1 MENKELLKVKGVGP
15 VTLEKLNYLGINSQ
29 KDILRFLP
37 SKYIDLD
44 AISDLNRADNG
55 DFVVLVLE
63 ITSASRPIK
72 KGRLQLFRASGRAE
86 GYSKVVKLCW
96 YNANYAAKVIY
107 QGAKVRVYGKLKKEG
122 NVCELINPSYETVNP
137 YDNITRGIKAIYPLR
152 GVIPQATF
160 ATMVQD
166 VLHKGIIDHSL
177 IPLRDDLISLEEAY
191 RLAHAPQTLAEAN
204 LGADRIEVESLVK
217 EICAYKLIRNETGR
231 SVFYEDNRDTLN
243 MIIRSLPYSLTPT
256 QKEAIKSIVEDMHSA
271 KPLNAMLVGD
281 VGSGKTIV
289 ALLACAYAVASGHQA
304 AVMTP
309 TEILAVQHYNNFKKI
324 LSTYGI
330 RVELLTGSM
339 TAKEKR
345 LAQER
350 IYYGLVDIVIGTH
363 AIITGGVKFK
373 DLSFV
378 CIDEQHRFGVA
389 QRTSLMDK
397 GRAVDT
403 LTLSAT
409 PIPRSLRLTVFGDIN
424 ILSID
429 RRHDSNNVKT
439 AVVTPKK
446 RKDMLDYI
454 VRICK
459 EEGRQAYVVAP
470 KIFDVEGIDGSSAD
484 KLYKDIVKAYGDEV
498 SIGLLHGKQK
508 AADKQKTLTEFSEGK
523 LQILV
528 STTVIE
534 VGIDVPNASL
544 MAIFD
549 ADRFGLATLHQLRGR
564 IGRDGHEAYCFLY
577 TTKSGDDIIRLETLV
592 QERDGLSIA
601 ERDCELRGAGDWLG
615 TEQSGRTPT
624 RLSIRLMA
632 KARELSTL
640 VNLHMHRLEL
650 IAYALAHEFY
660 KISFN

>member
-1 MENKELLKVKGVGP
+1 MEGKELLKVKGVGP
-15 VTLEKLNYLGINSQ
+15 VTLEKLNYLGIYSQ

-37 SKYIDLD
+37 SRYIDLD
-44 AISDLNRADNG
+44 AVSDLTEADNG
-55 DFVVLVLE
+55 DFVVLVLK

-72 KGRLQLFRASGRAE
+72 KGRLQLFRASGTVE
-86 GYSKVVKLCW
+86 GYPRQVKLVW
-96 YNANYAAKVIY
+96 YNANYVAKVVKE
-107 QGAKVRVYGKLKKEG
+107 GALVRCYGKLKKEG
-122 NVCELINPSYETVNP
+122 NVCELINASYESVVLGENVH
-137 YDNITRGIKAIYPLR
+137 RGIKAIYPLR
-152 GVIPQATF
+152 GLIPQATF
-160 ATMVQD
+160 AQMVQD
-166 VLHKGIIDHSL
+166 VLSKGINFFSL
-177 IPLRDDLISLEEAY
+177 IPESDDLLSLSTAISY
-191 RLAHAPQTLAEAN
+191 AHAPQTIEQAN
-204 LGADRIEVESLVK
+204 AGADRIELESLVK
-217 EICAYKLIRNETGR
+217 EICAYKLIRHETER
-231 SVFYEDNRDTLN
+231 TIFYKDNSTLLER
-243 MIIRSLPYSLTPT
+243 IISSLPYSLTPT
-256 QKEAIKSIVEDMHSA
+256 QNSAVSSIISDIHSN

-289 ALLACAYAVASGHQA
+289 ALLACAYAVASGHQS

-324 LSTYGI
+324 LSPFGI

-339 TAKEKR
+339 SAREKEK
-345 LAQER
+345 AQQR
-350 IYYGLVDIVIGTH
+350 IYLGLVDIVIGTH
-363 AIITGGVKFK
+363 AIITGSVKFR

-424 ILSID
+424 ILNID
-429 RRHDSNNVKT
+429 RRYETYNVKT
-439 AVVTPKK
+439 AVVSPKK
-446 RKDMLDYI
+446 RKDMLDYV

-484 KLYKDIVKAYGDEV
+484 KLYKDILKAYGEEV
-498 SIGLLHGKQK
+498 SVGLLHGKQK
-508 AADKQKTLTEFSEGK
+508 ATDKQKTLTDFAEGR

-544 MAIFD
+544 MIIFD

-564 IGRDGHEAYCFLY
+564 IGRDGHQAYCFLY
-577 TTKSGDDIIRLETLV
+577 TQKSGDDIIRLETLV
-592 QERDGLSIA
+592 QERDGLAIA
-601 ERDCELRGAGDWLG
+601 EKDCELRGAGDWLG

-624 RLSIRLMA
+624 RLSVRLMA
-632 KARELSTL
+632 KARELSTRVDL
-640 VNLHMHRLEL
+640 TLHRLEL
-650 IAYALAHEFY
+650 TAYALAHEFY

>member
-1 MENKELLKVKGVGP
+1 MDAKELLKVKGVGP
-15 VTLEKLNYLGINSQ
+15 VTLEKLNYLGIYSQ
-29 KDILRFLP
+29 RDLLRFLP
-37 SKYIDLD
+37 SRYIDLD
-44 AISDLNRADNG
+44 AISDLSVADNG
-55 DFVVLVLE
+55 DFVVLVVN
-63 ITSASRPIK
+63 ITTASRPIK
-72 KGRLQLFRASGRAE
+72 KGRLSLFRAAGMVE
-86 GYSKVVKLCW
+86 GYPRQVKLVW
-96 YNANYAAKVIY
+96 YNASYVAKAVT
-107 QGAKVRVYGKLKKEG
+107 QGALIRCYGKLKKEG
-122 NVCELINPSYETVNP
+122 NVCELINPSYEPVVQES
-137 YDNITRGIKAIYPLR
+137 NIRRGIKAIYPLR
-152 GVIPQATF
+152 GLIPQATF

-166 VLHKGIIDHSL
+166 VLSKDINEFSL
-177 IPLRDDLISLEEAY
+177 IPESDDVLPLKTAITY
-191 RLAHAPQTLAEAN
+191 AHAPKSIREAN
-204 LGADRIEVESLVK
+204 LGADRLEVESLVK
-217 EICAYKLIRNETGR
+217 EICAYKLIRNETDR
-231 SVFYEDNRDTLN
+231 TVFYKDSRATLGG
-243 MIIRSLPYSLTPT
+243 IIRSLPYELTPT
-256 QKEAIKSIVEDMHSA
+256 QKDAVRAIIKDIHSK

-289 ALLACAYAVASGHQA
+289 ALLASAYASLSGYQS

-324 LSTYGI
+324 LSPFGI

-339 TAKEKR
+339 TAREKN
-345 LAQER
+345 LMQER
-350 IYYGLVDIVIGTH
+350 IYLGLVDVVIGTH
-363 AIITGGVKFK
+363 AVISKGVKFK
-373 DLSFV
+373 NLSFV

-424 ILSID
+424 ILNID
-429 RRHDSNNVKT
+429 RRHDSDNIKT

-446 RKDMLDYI
+446 RKEMLDYI
-454 VRICK
+454 VRVCK
-459 EEGRQAYVVAP
+459 EEGRQAYIVAP
-470 KIFDVEGIDGSSAD
+470 KIYDVEGIDGSSAD
-484 KLYKDIVKAYGDEV
+484 KLYKDIVKAYGDQV
-498 SIGLLHGKQK
+498 SVGLLHGKQK
-508 AADKQKTLTEFSEGK
+508 AADKQKTLTDFSEGK

-564 IGRDGHEAYCFLY
+564 IGRDGHIAYCFLY
-577 TTKSGDDIIRLETLV
+577 TAKSGDDIIRLETLV

-624 RLSIRLMA
+624 RLSIRLMSE
-632 KARELSTL
+632 ARELSTRVDL
-640 VNLHMHRLEL
+640 KLHRLEL
-650 IAYALAHEFY
+650 MAYALAHEFY

>member
-1 MENKELLKVKGVGP
+1 MVHH
-15 VTLEKLNYLGINSQ
+15 I
-29 KDILRFLP
+29 
-37 SKYIDLD
+37 
-44 AISDLNRADNG
+44 A
-55 DFVVLVLE
+55 VV
-63 ITSASRPIK
+63 
-72 KGRLQLFRASGRAE
+72 RL
-86 GYSKVVKLCW
+86 
-96 YNANYAAKVIY
+96 I
-107 QGAKVRVYGKLKKEG
+107 
-122 NVCELINPSYETVNP
+122 
-137 YDNITRGIKAIYPLR
+137 
-152 GVIPQATF
+152 
-160 ATMVQD
+160 
-166 VLHKGIIDHSL
+166 
-177 IPLRDDLISLEEAY
+177 
-191 RLAHAPQTLAEAN
+191 
-204 LGADRIEVESLVK
+204 
-217 EICAYKLIRNETGR
+217 
-231 SVFYEDNRDTLN
+231 
-243 MIIRSLPYSLTPT
+243 
-256 QKEAIKSIVEDMHSA
+256 
-271 KPLNAMLVGD
+271 
-281 VGSGKTIV
+281 
-289 ALLACAYAVASGHQA
+289 
-304 AVMTP
+304 
-309 TEILAVQHYNNFKKI
+309 
-324 LSTYGI
+324 
-330 RVELLTGSM
+330 
-339 TAKEKR
+339 
-345 LAQER
+345 
-350 IYYGLVDIVIGTH
+350 
-363 AIITGGVKFK
+363 
-373 DLSFV
+373 
-378 CIDEQHRFGVA
+378 

-424 ILSID
+424 ILNID

-446 RKDMLDYI
+446 RKEMLDYV

-459 EEGRQAYVVAP
+459 EEGRQAYIVAP

-508 AADKQKTLTEFSEGK
+508 AVDKQRTLTDFSEGQ

-564 IGRDGHEAYCFLY
+564 IGRDGHQAYCFLY
-577 TTKSGDDIIRLETLV
+577 SAKSGDDIIRLETLV

-624 RLSIRLMA
+624 RLSVRLMA
-632 KARELSTL
+632 KARELSTSVDL
-640 VNLHMHRLEL
+640 ELHRLEL

>member
-1 MENKELLKVKGVGP
+1 MDAKELLKVKGVGP
-15 VTLEKLNYLGINSQ
+15 VTLEKLNYLGIYSQ
-29 KDILRFLP
+29 RELLRFLP
-37 SKYIDLD
+37 SRYIDLD
-44 AISDLNRADNG
+44 ANSDLSVADNG
-55 DFVVLVLE
+55 DFVVLVLK

-72 KGRLQLFRASGRAE
+72 KGRLQLFRASGTVEEYPRQ
-86 GYSKVVKLCW
+86 VKLVW
-96 YNANYAAKVIY
+96 YNANYVAKVVT
-107 QGAKVRVYGKLKKEG
+107 QGAVVRCYGKLKKEG
-122 NVCELINPSYETVNP
+122 NVCELINPSYESVA
-137 YDNITRGIKAIYPLR
+137 DGLNIHRGIKAIYPLR
-152 GVIPQATF
+152 GLIPQATF

-166 VLHKGIIDHSL
+166 VLDKGVTDFSL
-177 IPLRDDLISLEEAY
+177 IPDSGDVLPLRTAIEY
-191 RLAHAPQTLAEAN
+191 AHAPKTIEQAN

-217 EICAYKLIRNETGR
+217 EICAYKLIRNETER
-231 SVFYEDNRDTLN
+231 TIFYQDKRAFLGQ
-243 MIIRSLPYSLTPT
+243 IIRSLPYTLTPT
-256 QKEAIKSIVEDMHSA
+256 QQEAVRAIIKDIHSK
-271 KPLNAMLVGD
+271 KPLNAILVGD

-289 ALLACAYAVASGHQA
+289 ALLACAYAAASRYQS

-324 LSTYGI
+324 LAPFGI
-330 RVELLTGSM
+330 QVELLTGSM
-339 TAKEKR
+339 SAKEKQKM
-345 LAQER
+345 QER
-350 IYYGLVDIVIGTH
+350 IHLGLVDIVIGTH
-363 AIITGGVKFK
+363 AVISKGVKFK
-373 DLSFV
+373 NLSFA

-424 ILSID
+424 ILNID
-429 RRHDSNNVKT
+429 RRYDSDNVKT

-446 RKDMLDYI
+446 RKEMLDYI
-454 VRICK
+454 VRVCK
-459 EEGRQAYVVAP
+459 EEGRQAYIVAP

-484 KLYKDIVKAYGDEV
+484 KLYKDIVKAYGEEV
-498 SIGLLHGKQK
+498 SVGLLHGKQK
-508 AADKQKTLTEFSEGK
+508 AADKQKTLTDFSEGK

-564 IGRDGHEAYCFLY
+564 IGRDGHIAYCFLY
-577 TTKSGDDIIRLETLV
+577 SAKSGDDIIRLETLV
-592 QERDGLSIA
+592 QEKDGLSIA

-624 RLSIRLMA
+624 RLSVRLMA
-632 KARELSTL
+632 KARELSTRVDL
-640 VNLHMHRLEL
+640 NLHRLEL
-650 IAYALAHEFY
+650 TAYALAHEFY

>member
-15 VTLEKLNYLGINSQ
+15 VTLEKLNYLGIFSQ
-29 KDILRFLP
+29 RDILRFLP

-44 AISDLNRADNG
+44 AISDLSVADDG

-72 KGRLQLFRASGRAE
+72 KGRLQLFRASGRQA
-86 GYSKVVKLCW
+86 GYPRQVKLCW
-96 YNANYAAKVIY
+96 YNANYVAKTVY
-107 QGAKVRVYGKLKKEG
+107 QGAFVRVYGKLKKDG
-122 NVCELINPSYETVNP
+122 NACELINPSHEPVVAGENV
-137 YDNITRGIKAIYPLR
+137 TRGIKAIYPLR
-152 GVIPQATF
+152 GFIPQATF

-166 VLHKGIIDHSL
+166 VLHKGIVDHSL
-177 IPLRDDLISLEEAY
+177 IPEREDVLPLDLAY
-191 RLAHAPQTLAEAN
+191 RYAHAPQTMAEAN
-204 LGADRIEVESLVK
+204 LGADRIEIEGLVK

-231 SVFYEDNRDTLN
+231 SVFYKDNRDVLN
-243 MIIRSLPYSLTPT
+243 TIIRSLPYSLTPT
-256 QKEAIKSIVEDMHSA
+256 QSEAVKSIIDDMHSN

-289 ALLACAYAVASGHQA
+289 ALLASAYAVASGHQC

-324 LSTYGI
+324 LSPYGI
-330 RVELLTGSM
+330 RVELLTGSL

-363 AIITGGVKFK
+363 AVITGGVKFK

-424 ILSID
+424 ILNID
-429 RRHDSNNVKT
+429 RRYDSNNVKT

-470 KIFDVEGIDGSSAD
+470 KIYDVEGIDGSSAD
-484 KLYKDIVKAYGDEV
+484 KLYKDIVKAYGEEV
-498 SIGLLHGKQK
+498 SVGLLHGKQK
-508 AADKQKTLTEFSEGK
+508 ATEKQKTLTDFSEGK

-564 IGRDGHEAYCFLY
+564 IGRDGHQAYCFLY
-577 TTKSGDDIIRLETLV
+577 TQKSGDDIIRLETLV
-592 QERDGLSIA
+592 QEKDGLAIA

-624 RLSIRLMA
+624 RLSVRLMA
-632 KARELSTL
+632 KARELSTTVDL
-640 VNLHMHRLEL
+640 NVYRLEL

>member
-1 MENKELLKVKGVGP
+1 MEAKELLKVKGVGP
-15 VTLEKLNYLGINSQ
+15 VTLEKLNYLGIYSQ

-37 SKYIDLD
+37 SRYIDLD
-44 AISDLNRADNG
+44 AVSDLKEADNG
-55 DFVVLVLE
+55 DFVVLVLT

-72 KGRLQLFRASGRAE
+72 KGRLQLFRASGTVENYPRQ
-86 GYSKVVKLCW
+86 VKLVW
-96 YNANYAAKVIY
+96 YNANYVAKVIKE
-107 QGAKVRVYGKLKKEG
+107 GALVRCYGKLKKEG
-122 NVCELINPSYETVNP
+122 NVCELINPSYEAVTPFEEVR
-137 YDNITRGIKAIYPLR
+137 RGIKAIYPLR
-152 GVIPQATF
+152 GLIPQATF
-160 ATMVQD
+160 AQMVQD
-166 VLHKGIIDHSL
+166 VLQKSPNIFSL
-177 IPLRDDLISLEEAY
+177 IPESDDVLSLNTAISY
-191 RLAHAPQTLAEAN
+191 AHAPQTIEQAN
-204 LGADRIEVESLVK
+204 AGADRLELESLVR
-217 EICAYKLIRNETGR
+217 EICAYKLIRNETAR
-231 SVFYEDNRDTLN
+231 SIFYNDNITVLRR
-243 MIIRSLPYSLTPT
+243 IISSLPYSLTPT
-256 QKEAIKSIVEDMHSA
+256 QSEAVDSILHDLHSN

-289 ALLACAYAVASGHQA
+289 ALLACAYAVASGHQS

-324 LSTYGI
+324 LSPFGI

-339 TAKEKR
+339 TAREKEK
-345 LAQER
+345 AQQR
-350 IYYGLVDIVIGTH
+350 IYLGLVDIVIGTH
-363 AIITGGVKFK
+363 AIITKGVKFK

-409 PIPRSLRLTVFGDIN
+409 PIPRSLRLTVFGDVN
-424 ILSID
+424 ILNID
-429 RRHDSNNVKT
+429 RRYDSNNVKT
-439 AVVTPKK
+439 AVVPPKK
-446 RKDMLDYI
+446 RKDMLDYV
-454 VRICK
+454 VRVCK

-484 KLYKDIVKAYGDEV
+484 KLYKDIVKAYGEEV
-498 SIGLLHGKQK
+498 SVGLLHGKQK
-508 AADKQKTLTEFSEGK
+508 ATEKQKTLTDFAEGR

-544 MAIFD
+544 MIIFD

-564 IGRDGHEAYCFLY
+564 IGRDGHQAYCFLY
-577 TTKSGDDIIRLETLV
+577 TQKSGDDIIRLETLV
-592 QERDGLSIA
+592 QERDGLAIA

-624 RLSIRLMA
+624 RLSVRLMA
-632 KARELSTL
+632 KARELSTRVDL
-640 VNLHMHRLEL
+640 SLHRLEL
-650 IAYALAHEFY
+650 TAYALAHEFY

>member
-1 MENKELLKVKGVGP
+1 MEKSELLKVKGVGP

-29 KDILRFLP
+29 KDVLRFLP

-44 AISDLNRADNG
+44 AISDLSVADNG

-63 ITSASRPIK
+63 IVSASRPIK
-72 KGRLQLFRASGRAE
+72 KGRLQLFRAMGKAE
-86 GYSKVVKLCW
+86 GYPRQVKLCW
-96 YNANYAAKVIY
+96 YNANYVAKVVY
-107 QGAKVRVYGKLKKEG
+107 QGATIRVYGKLKKEG
-122 NVCELINPSYETVNP
+122 NACELINPSYEPVVQNE
-137 YDNITRGIKAIYPLR
+137 NVTRGIKAIYPLR
-152 GVIPQATF
+152 GLIPQATF

-166 VLHKGIIDHSL
+166 VLHKGIVDHSL
-177 IPLRDDLISLEEAY
+177 IPPQEDLLSLDEAY
-191 RLAHAPQTLAEAN
+191 RYAHAPLSLSEAN
-204 LGADRIEVESLVK
+204 AGADRIEIESLVK

-231 SVFYEDNRDTLN
+231 SIFYDDNRDTLN
-243 MIIRSLPYSLTPT
+243 TIIRSLPYNLTPT
-256 QKEAIKSIVEDMHSA
+256 QKDAIKAIVEDFHSQ

-289 ALLACAYAVASGHQA
+289 ALLACAYAVASGHQC

-324 LSTYGI
+324 LAPYGI
-330 RVELLTGSM
+330 RIELLTGSLSP
-339 TAKEKR
+339 KEKR

-363 AIITGGVKFK
+363 AIITSGVKFK

-424 ILSID
+424 ILNID
-429 RRHDSNNVKT
+429 RRYDSYNVKT
-439 AVVTPKK
+439 AVVPTKK

-454 VRICK
+454 VRVCK
-459 EEGRQAYVVAP
+459 EEGRQAYIVAP

-484 KLYKDIVKAYGDEV
+484 KLYKDIVKAYGEEV
-498 SIGLLHGKQK
+498 TVGLLHGKQK
-508 AADKQKTLTEFSEGK
+508 ATDKQKTLTEFSEGK

-564 IGRDGHEAYCFLY
+564 IGRDGHQAYCFLY
-577 TTKSGDDIIRLETLV
+577 TQKSGDDIIRLETLV
-592 QERDGLSIA
+592 EERDGLAIA

-624 RLSIRLMA
+624 RLSLRLMA
-632 KARELSTL
+632 KARELAPMVDL
-640 VNLHMHRLEL
+640 RLHRLEL
-650 IAYALAHEFY
+650 IAYALSREFY

>member
-1 MENKELLKVKGVGP
+1 MDAKELLKVKGVGP
-15 VTLEKLNYLGINSQ
+15 VTLEKLNYLGIYSQ
-29 KDILRFLP
+29 RDLLRFLP
-37 SKYIDLD
+37 SRYIDLD
-44 AISDLNRADNG
+44 AISDLSVADNG
-55 DFVVLVLE
+55 DFVVLVVN
-63 ITSASRPIK
+63 ITTASRPIK
-72 KGRLQLFRASGRAE
+72 KGRLSLFRAAGMVE
-86 GYSKVVKLCW
+86 GYPRQVKLVW
-96 YNANYAAKVIY
+96 YNANYVAKAVTP
-107 QGAKVRVYGKLKKEG
+107 GALIRCYGKLKKEG
-122 NVCELINPSYETVNP
+122 NVCELINPSYEPVVQES
-137 YDNITRGIKAIYPLR
+137 NIRRGIKAIYPLR
-152 GVIPQATF
+152 GLIPQATF

-166 VLHKGIIDHSL
+166 VLSKDINEFSL
-177 IPLRDDLISLEEAY
+177 IPESDDVLPLKTAITY
-191 RLAHAPQTLAEAN
+191 AHAPKSIREAN
-204 LGADRIEVESLVK
+204 LGADRLEVESLVK
-217 EICAYKLIRNETGR
+217 EICAYKLIRNETDR
-231 SVFYEDNRDTLN
+231 TVFYIDSRATLGG
-243 MIIRSLPYSLTPT
+243 IIRSLPYELTPT
-256 QKEAIKSIVEDMHSA
+256 QKDAVRAIIKDIHSK

-289 ALLACAYAVASGHQA
+289 ALLASAYASLSGYQS

-324 LSTYGI
+324 LSPFGI

-339 TAKEKR
+339 TAREKN
-345 LAQER
+345 LMQER
-350 IYYGLVDIVIGTH
+350 IYLGLVDIVIGTH
-363 AIITGGVKFK
+363 AVISKGVKFK
-373 DLSFV
+373 NLSFV

-424 ILSID
+424 ILNID
-429 RRHDSNNVKT
+429 RRHDSDNIKT

-446 RKDMLDYI
+446 RKEMLDYI
-454 VRICK
+454 VRVCK
-459 EEGRQAYVVAP
+459 EEGRQAYIVAP
-470 KIFDVEGIDGSSAD
+470 KIYDVEGIDGSSAD
-484 KLYKDIVKAYGDEV
+484 KLYKDIVKAYGDQV
-498 SIGLLHGKQK
+498 SVGLLHGKQK
-508 AADKQKTLTEFSEGK
+508 AADKQKTLTDFSEGK

-564 IGRDGHEAYCFLY
+564 IGRDGHIAYCFLY

-624 RLSIRLMA
+624 RLSIRLMSE
-632 KARELSTL
+632 ARELSTRVDL
-640 VNLHMHRLEL
+640 KLHRLEL
-650 IAYALAHEFY
+650 MAYALAHEFY

>member
-1 MENKELLKVKGVGP
+1 MEKKELLKVKGVGP
-15 VTLEKLNYLGINSQ
+15 VTLEKLNYLGIYSQ
-29 KDILRFLP
+29 KDILKFLP
-37 SKYIDLD
+37 SRYIDLD
-44 AISDLNRADNG
+44 AISDLSVADNG
-55 DFVVLVLE
+55 DFVVLVIK
-63 ITSASRPIK
+63 ITSSSRPIK
-72 KGRLQLFRASGRAE
+72 KGRLQLFRASGTVD
-86 GYSKVVKLCW
+86 GYSRQVKLVW
-96 YNANYAAKVIY
+96 YNANYVAKVVTE
-107 QGAKVRVYGKLKKEG
+107 GAVVRCYGKLKKEG
-122 NVCELINPSYETVNP
+122 NVCELINPSYETVTM
-137 YDNITRGIKAIYPLR
+137 DDEIKRGIKTIYPLR
-152 GVIPQATF
+152 GLIPQSTF
-160 ATMVQD
+160 STMVQD
-166 VLHKGIIDHSL
+166 VLDKRVTFHSL
-177 IPLRDDLISLEEAY
+177 IPESDDVLSLQKAIKF
-191 RLAHAPQTLAEAN
+191 AHAPNTMQEAN
-204 LGADRIEVESLVK
+204 LGADRIELESLVK

-231 SVFYEDNRDTLN
+231 SVFYENNLQSLER
-243 MIIRSLPYSLTPT
+243 IIHSLPYSLTPT
-256 QKEAIKSIVEDMHSA
+256 QNQAVSEIVKDMHGP

-289 ALLACAYAVASGHQA
+289 ALLACAYAVFSGHQS

-324 LSTYGI
+324 LSPFGI

-339 TAKEKR
+339 TAKEKQK
-345 LAQER
+345 AQER
-350 IYYGLVDIVIGTH
+350 IYLGLVDVVVGTH
-363 AIITGGVKFK
+363 AIITGGVKFR

-424 ILSID
+424 ILNID

-446 RKDMLDYI
+446 RKDMLDYV
-454 VRICK
+454 VRVCK

-484 KLYKDIVKAYGDEV
+484 KLYKDIVKAYGEQV
-498 SIGLLHGKQK
+498 SVGLLHGKQK
-508 AADKQKTLTEFSEGK
+508 ATEKQKTLTDFSEGR

-544 MAIFD
+544 MVIFD

-564 IGRDGHEAYCFLY
+564 IGRDGHQAYCFLY
-577 TTKSGDDIIRLETLV
+577 SAKSGDDVIRLETLV
-592 QERDGLSIA
+592 QERDGLAIA
-601 ERDCELRGAGDWLG
+601 EKDCELRGAGDWLG
-615 TEQSGRTPT
+615 TDQSGRTPT
-624 RLSIRLMA
+624 RLSVRLMA
-632 KARELSTL
+632 KARELSTRVDL
-640 VNLHMHRLEL
+640 NLYRLEL
-650 IAYALAHEFY
+650 TAYALAHEFY

>member
-15 VTLEKLNYLGINSQ
+15 VTLEKLNYLGIYSQ

-44 AISDLNRADNG
+44 AISNLEEADNG

-72 KGRLQLFRASGRAE
+72 KGRLQLFRASGKQR
-86 GYSKVVKLCW
+86 GYAKTIKLCW
-96 YNANYAAKVIY
+96 YNANYVAKVVY
-107 QGAKVRVYGKLKKEG
+107 QGALVRVYGKLKKEG
-122 NVCELINPSYETVNP
+122 NVLELINPSYETVIANE
-137 YDNITRGIKAIYPLR
+137 NVSRGIKAIYPLR
-152 GVIPQATF
+152 GFIPQATF

-166 VLHKGIIDHSL
+166 VLKKGIIDHSL
-177 IPLRDDLISLEEAY
+177 IPSQEGLLSLNDAY
-191 RLAHAPQTLAEAN
+191 RMAHAPTSIHEAN
-204 LGADRIEVESLVK
+204 AGADRIEVEGLVK
-217 EICAYKLIRNETGR
+217 EICAYKLIRNETER
-231 SVFYEDNRDTLN
+231 SVFYENNRDTLN
-243 MIIRSLPYSLTPT
+243 KIISSLPYDLTPT
-256 QKEAIKSIVEDMHSA
+256 QKDAIQSIVEDMHSS

-289 ALLACAYAVASGHQA
+289 ALLASAYAVASGHQS

-324 LSTYGI
+324 LAPYGI

-339 TAKEKR
+339 SAKEKR
-345 LAQER
+345 LSQER

-363 AIITGGVKFK
+363 AIITNGVKFR

-397 GRAVDT
+397 GKAVDT

-424 ILSID
+424 ILNID

-446 RKDMLDYI
+446 RKDMLDYV

-459 EEGRQAYVVAP
+459 EEGRQAYLVAP

-484 KLYKDIVKAYGDEV
+484 KLYKDIVKAYGEEV
-498 SIGLLHGKQK
+498 SVGLLHGKQK
-508 AADKQKTLTEFSEGK
+508 ATEKQKTLTEFSEGK
-523 LQILV
+523 IQILV

-544 MAIFD
+544 MVIFD

-564 IGRDGHEAYCFLY
+564 IGRDGHEAYCFLF
-577 TTKSGDDIIRLETLV
+577 THKSGDDIIRLETLV

-624 RLSIRLMA
+624 RLSVRLMA
-632 KARELSTL
+632 KARELSAYVDL
-640 VNLHMHRLEL
+640 DLHRLEL
-650 IAYALAHEFY
+650 MAYALAKEFY